1 MTTMTRST
9 AEFRD
14 VRHHPVTTA
23 LLIVLSWIGAA
34 VMVATAHTRVDRLS
48 AAGGA
53 VAVVASICAMAYVYM
68 RLLARQADGTH
79 ALGVGVAWLALA
91 IVTEMVVATRVG
103 HGWYGLLGSPEH
115 PLLRSCFLF
124 AWIFAPALFARRPE
138 KPAT

>member
-9 AEFRD
+9 VQFRD
-14 VRHHPVTTA
+14 VRHHPITTA
-23 LLIVLSWIGAA
+23 LLIALTWIGAA
-34 VMVATAHTRVDRLS
+34 VLVATAHTRVDRLS

-68 RLLARQADGTH
+68 RLFARQADGSH

-91 IVTEMVVATRVG
+91 IVTEMVVATQVG
-103 HGWYGLLGSPEH
+103 HGWYALLGSPEH

-124 AWIFAPALFARRPE
+124 VWIFAPALFTRFDGDPS
-138 KPAT
+138 